1 MRLHQIVSKM
11 TARSFPDCN
20 LAFSSFE
27 GILARLSIDRIAR
40 KCRWLVRKPR
50 KIEAIDLV
58 LVVCSMVFN
67 CELTF
72 LRISMRLGAHK
83 SLTISKQAIWSRV
96 NGPFVDLLIGLVC
109 EVMTR
114 RMDEAN
120 RLTTNAIFDYF
131 TCALIQDSTCIHL
144 PASLAQYYPGSTNQ
158 AGKNSVSK
166 IDVLLDLKTWT
177 LRRLLLKPFTSNDQ
191 SEASKIIDNLTP
203 GTLLIRD
210 LGYYT
215 LPSLSKIIGAKAF
228 FLSRLRYG
236 TGIHHV
242 GSDEPINLE
251 RLLRRKGRL
260 DMEVC
265 LGLKGVRARLL
276 AIPLPKEKAAQRCR
290 KAIECRDKRSKHSA
304 DYLFRLGWTLLITN
318 VEKSVWTPQQALE
331 AYEYRWQVET
341 MFKSWKSYLGF
352 DEQPAMGKVMTP
364 HKAEAII
371 FAQLLVVVAVLMP
384 ITAIQIV
391 KAQQQGGKAMPSQ
404 LKLAMFVAELMQATQ
419 KQVQWMFQN
428 IDYYCKYEK
437 RKRRNAAQDLFCGG

>member
-1 MRLHQIVSKM
+1 M
-11 TARSFPDCN
+11 
-20 LAFSSFE
+20 LA
-27 GILARLSIDRIAR
+27 GLPIDRIAR
-40 KCRWLVRKPR
+40 KSGWLVRKPR
-50 KIEAIDLV
+50 KVEAMDLV
-58 LVVCSMVFN
+58 LAFCSMVFT

-72 LRISMRLGAHK
+72 LRISMRLGVNK
-83 SLTISKQAIWSRV
+83 SLKISRQAIWKRV
-96 NGPFVDLLIGLVC
+96 NGPFVDVLIGLVC

-144 PASLAQYYPGSTNQ
+144 PESLAEYYPGSTNQ
-158 AGKNSVSK
+158 AGKNSVAK
-166 IDVLLDLKTWT
+166 IDVLLDIKAWN

-203 GTLLIRD
+203 GSLLIRD
-210 LGYYT
+210 LGYYA
-215 LPSLSKIIGAKAF
+215 LPSLSKIIAAKAF

-236 TGIHHV
+236 TGLHDV
-242 GSDEPINLE
+242 VTDEPIDLE
-251 RLLRRKGRL
+251 RLLRRMGRL

-265 LGLKGVRARLL
+265 LGLEGVQARLI
-276 AIPLPKEKAAQRCR
+276 AIPLPEKEAAERRR
-290 KAIECRDKRSKHSA
+290 KAIEARDKRNKHSA

-318 VEKSVWTPQQALE
+318 VGQQVWTPEQALE
-331 AYEYRWQVET
+331 AYQYRWQVET

-352 DEQPAMGKVMTP
+352 DEQPATGKVLTP

-384 ITAIQIV
+384 ITALQIV
-391 KAQQQGGKAMPSQ
+391 KAQEQGDEAMPSQ
-404 LKLAMFVAELMQATQ
+404 LKLAMFIAEFMQATQ
-419 KQVQWMFQN
+419 KQVQWMWQN

-437 RKRRNAAQDLFCGG
+437 RKRRNAAQDLFNGA